1 MGVGVRACARVFP
14 AAGIRHAAAS
24 LWVYKADCQGRG
36 GQGAA
41 HGACHGLCSR
51 RLGHPGPSESES
63 APTFSRRDGTAGP
76 EHLGILAG
84 GELCVYAGLST
95 LSGSGGLAGACRQRR
110 QYKFGRDELGSM
122 PWSES

>member
-76 EHLGILAG
+76 EHLGILACICG
-84 GELCVYAGLST
+84 VINIV
-95 LSGSGGLAGACRQRR
+95 RQRR
-110 QYKFGRDELGSM
+110 PGRGMSAAKTIQVRTR
-122 PWSES
+122 